1 MVAAS
6 TLGLAESV
14 GMEVTLGCKEG
25 ILDAAPNGPS
35 LGSELVVSVGA
46 VDPVGL
52 TVKLGSSDGL
62 LESKIEEGSF
72 PILGAPLEFSNVGG
86 GVDGSSDASSVG
98 DEDVDGLGV
107 LVGSEEGSEDGVLTG
122 SAVGIPLGPAVG
134 VADGSFDGLGDGKDI
149 WLNWMTLLSVE
160 LPPSATVAFKALVT
174 SFWIASKV
182 ILNVVYVEFGDFT
195 ATKKLATVLV
205 WDKGV
210 LIGAVVPICEGPD
223 GKFVGTTGDSS
234 GDRICE
240 GVDVRDCNE
249 LGLAVK
255 LGTSVG

>member
-1 MVAAS
+1 MSPEGLIVVAAS
-6 TLGLAESV
+6 SLGLAESV

-52 TVKLGSSDGL
+52 TVKLGSSGGL

-72 PILGAPLEFSNVGG
+72 PILGAPLEFSNVGRG
-86 GVDGSSDASSVG
+86 ADGSSDASSVG

-107 LVGSEEGSEDGVLTG
+107 LVGSEEGSEDGILTG

-174 SFWIASKV
+174 SF
-182 ILNVVYVEFGDFT
+182 
-195 ATKKLATVLV
+195 
-205 WDKGV
+205 
-210 LIGAVVPICEGPD
+210 
-223 GKFVGTTGDSS
+223 
-234 GDRICE
+234 
-240 GVDVRDCNE
+240 
-249 LGLAVK
+249 
-255 LGTSVG
+255 